1 MWRLENMR
9 VDASTHEELRL
20 RTLEMIC
27 ALRSPPQGAPL
38 PLAVTHLVTNR
49 EKAASAATVMTTL
62 RAMPQTVCHICQ
74 WPIS

>member
-1 MWRLENMR
+1 
-9 VDASTHEELRL
+9 
-20 RTLEMIC
+20 MIC